1 MGMCFEIP
9 ADQAENVE
17 ALIHAYPEFVKIDDL
32 PSGTQEEK
40 LTTVNALYDRGLV
53 VTKETLDG
61 NWMYS
66 DDDDDD
72 DSEEELGK
80 VLVVD
85 GDLESGDESGVE
97 EDEEKEDNGDND
109 DEDGDD
115 DDDDDDDEPPEPVQM

>member
-32 PSGTQEEK
+32 PAGTREEK

-66 DDDDDD
+66 DDD
-72 DSEEELGK
+72 SEEELGK

-85 GDLESGDESGVE
+85 GDLESGDESDM
-97 EDEEKEDNGDND
+97 DEEKKDDGVNDDDVIDD
-109 DEDGDD
+109 DEDDEHDD
-115 DDDDDDDEPPEPVQM
+115 EDEPPEPVQI